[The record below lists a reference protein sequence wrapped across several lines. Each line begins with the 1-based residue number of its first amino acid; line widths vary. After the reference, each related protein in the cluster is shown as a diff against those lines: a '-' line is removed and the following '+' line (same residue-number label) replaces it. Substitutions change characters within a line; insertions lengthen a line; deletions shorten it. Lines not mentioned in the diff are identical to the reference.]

1 MSVFAVDVGLLLQV
15 VWVSLVAGV
24 GVSALFSLVIVGG
37 AKASEARRTGR
48 DSAALAYSALA
59 VLAFAIFAFGVV
71 FGVKVMLT
79 K

>member
-1 MSVFAVDVGLLLQV
+1 MTAFAVDTGLLGQV

-24 GVSALFSLVIVGG
+24 GVSALFSLVIAGS
-37 AKASEARRTGR
+37 AKASEARRAGR
-48 DSAALAYSALA
+48 DNAALGYSTLA
-59 VLAFAIFAFGVV
+59 VLAFAIFALGVV

>member
-1 MSVFAVDVGLLLQV
+1 MSVFAADVGLLLQV

-48 DSAALAYSALA
+48 DHAALAYTMLA
-59 VLAFAIFAFGVV
+59 VLAFAIFAVGVG

>member
-1 MSVFAVDVGLLLQV
+1 MTVFAVDAGLLGQV

-24 GVSALFSLVIVGG
+24 GVSALFSFVIVGS

-48 DSAALAYSALA
+48 DRAALGYSALA
-59 VLAFAIFAFGVV
+59 VLAFAVFAVGVV